1 MLRSRFECLFSTT
14 RLFSM
19 TLLAGGGREGRED
32 LPTRGRDAAGVGGGE
47 GGLECRR
54 VGTRAQRWETGF

>member
-1 MLRSRFECLFSTT
+1 
-14 RLFSM
+14 M